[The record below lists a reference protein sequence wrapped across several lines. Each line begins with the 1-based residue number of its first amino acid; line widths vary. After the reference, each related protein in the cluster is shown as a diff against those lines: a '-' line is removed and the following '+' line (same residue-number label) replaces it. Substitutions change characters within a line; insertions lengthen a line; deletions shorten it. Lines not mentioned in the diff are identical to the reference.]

1 MLPEVLVALAASGGT
16 AVVQAAG
23 TEAWG
28 QLSGRVAQWLGR
40 GHARA
45 EEAELERLNGTAGEL
60 RTANGSAQ
68 VKAAQESLWRD
79 RIAEAFEGLQSDE
92 QERAAAEL
100 QHLLA
105 PYTVPHAQTHGA
117 GVVVNQDVT
126 IRADNQSI
134 AANTLFGG
142 AHIGLPTTPDPSRG

>member
-1 MLPEVLVALAASGGT
+1 MLPEVLVALATSGGT

-23 TEAWG
+23 TEAWD

-40 GHARA
+40 GHTRA

-60 RTANGSAQ
+60 RTASGSAQ
-68 VKAAQESLWRD
+68 VRAEQESLWRN
-79 RIAEAFEGLQSDE
+79 RIAEVLEGLESDE

-100 QHLLA
+100 QRLIA
-105 PYTVPHAQTHGA
+105 PYAVPHSRMNGA
-117 GVVVNQDVT
+117 EVLVEQDVT
-126 IRADNQSI
+126 VRADNQSI
-134 AANTLFGG
+134 AANMLFGG

>member
-28 QLSGRVAQWLGR
+28 HLSEQVAHWLGR

-45 EEAELERLNGTAGEL
+45 EEAELELLNGTAGVL
-60 RTANGSAQ
+60 RTAQGSAQ
-68 VKAAQESLWRD
+68 VRADQESLWRD
-79 RIAEAFEGLQSDE
+79 RIADVLGGLDGVE
-92 QERAAAEL
+92 QERAVVEL
-100 QHLLA
+100 QRLLV
-105 PYTVPHAQTHGA
+105 PYALPHARVDGA
-117 GVVVNQDVT
+117 GVVVEGDVT
-126 IRADNQSI
+126 VRADHQSI
-134 AANTLFGG
+134 AANTLYGG

>member
-1 MLPEVLVALAASGGT
+1 MLPEVLALAASGGT

-28 QLSGRVAQWLGR
+28 QLSGLVAQWLGR

-68 VKAAQESLWRD
+68 VRAAQESLWRD
-79 RIAEAFEGLQSDE
+79 RIAEVLEGLGSVE

-100 QHLLA
+100 QRLLA
-105 PYTVPHAQTHGA
+105 PYMVPHARANGA
-117 GVVVNQDVT
+117 GVVVEQNVT
-126 IRADNQSI
+126 VRADNQSI
-134 AANTLFGG
+134 AANNLYGG
-142 AHIGLPTTPDPSRG
+142 AHIGPPTTPDPSLG

>member
-1 MLPEVLVALAASGGT
+1 MLPEVLALAASGGT

-68 VKAAQESLWRD
+68 VRAAQESMWRD
-79 RIAEAFEGLQSDE
+79 RIAEVLEGLGNDE
-92 QERAAAEL
+92 QERAVAEL
-100 QHLLA
+100 QRLLA
-105 PYTVPHAQTHGA
+105 PYMVPHARANGA
-117 GVVVNQDVT
+117 EVVVEQHVT
-126 IRADNQSI
+126 VRADNQSI
-134 AANTLFGG
+134 AANKLYGG
-142 AHIGLPTTPDPSRG
+142 AHIGPPTAPDPSLG

>member
-23 TEAWG
+23 TEAWD

-40 GHARA
+40 GHTGA

-68 VKAAQESLWRD
+68 VRADQESLWRG
-79 RIAEAFEGLQSDE
+79 RIAEVLEGLESDE
-92 QERAAAEL
+92 QERAAAQL

-105 PYTVPHAQTHGA
+105 PYVVPRTRPNGA
-117 GVVVNQDVT
+117 GVIVDQDVT

-134 AANTLFGG
+134 AANNLFGG
-142 AHIGLPTTPDPSRG
+142 AHISLPTTLDPSRG